1 MDNVATGAQTFFEQ
15 IDCYFSG
22 GLHKDMANILVV
34 GGAGYI
40 GSTCSVLLRDR
51 GHNVWVLD
59 DLSTGHRELVNAQD
73 FFQGKA
79 GDQTLVEKICSTIQ
93 IDCVMHFAAKAIVS
107 ESFVKR
113 DAYIENNVTQTENL
127 VSALMDAG
135 IRRFVFSSTC
145 AVYGHPEQLPVRE
158 EAPKRPI
165 SPYGESKLMAENVLE
180 RFARK
185 GLQSVAL
192 RYFNACG
199 AESKLRVGE
208 WHEEETHLIPNILK
222 SFKRDEPVR
231 IFGNDYATHD
241 GTCIRDYVH
250 VEAISLAHISAME
263 RLLAMPDQGVFEA
276 FNLGSEKG
284 NSVLEVMS
292 ACEKRVGEQISK
304 EFVERRQGDPPELF
318 ADATKAKQVL
328 SFSTRDYSLEKIV
341 DSAFAWE
348 EKLAE
353 LQPI

>member
-1 MDNVATGAQTFFEQ
+1 
-15 IDCYFSG
+15 
-22 GLHKDMANILVV
+22 MANILVV

-59 DLSTGHRELVNAQD
+59 DLSTGHKELVNARE
-73 FFQGKA
+73 FFLGKA
-79 GDQTLVEKICSTIQ
+79 GDQAFVKNICSTVK

-127 VSALMDAG
+127 VLALMDAG

-145 AVYGHPEQLPVRE
+145 AVYGHPEQLPITE
-158 EAPKRPI
+158 EDPKSPI
-165 SPYGESKLMAENVLE
+165 SPYGESKLMAEDVLE
-180 RFARK
+180 RFSRK
-185 GLQSVAL
+185 GFQSVAL

-208 WHEEETHLIPNILK
+208 WHEQETHIIPNILK
-222 SFKRDEPVR
+222 ASKRDEPVS
-231 IFGNDYATHD
+231 IFGNDYDTPD

-263 RLLAMPDQGVFEA
+263 RLLAMPDQGSFEV

-284 NSVLEVMS
+284 NSILEVIS
-292 ACEKRVGEQISK
+292 ACENRVGEHISK
-304 EFVERRQGDPPELF
+304 DFVERRQGDPAELF

-328 SFSTRDYSLEKIV
+328 GFSTRDYSLERIV
-341 DSAFAWE
+341 DSAFEWE
-348 EKLAE
+348 EKLAK
-353 LQPI
+353 LQPM